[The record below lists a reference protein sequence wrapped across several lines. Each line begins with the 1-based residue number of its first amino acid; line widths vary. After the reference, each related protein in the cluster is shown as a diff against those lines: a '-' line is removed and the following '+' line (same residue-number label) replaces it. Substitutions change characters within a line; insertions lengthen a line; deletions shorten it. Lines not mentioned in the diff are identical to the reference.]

1 MKLEKIFMV
10 FVMII
15 CFLIPMLSYSR
26 VVYPADWVS
35 EEGFEK
41 LMDREY
47 QCVAQRVICEK
58 AYPYSLTKQRACYV
72 ESCLAYQYIY
82 DYMIDKNDVGYDD
95 DIDLCFMQAMN
106 KYWSEEIDT
115 TYWTV
120 VFKHIYYCLEAQ
132 E

>member
-47 QCVAQRVICEK
+47 QCAAQRAICER
-58 AYPYSLTKQRACYV
+58 AYPHSLTKQRACYA

-82 DYMIDKNDVGYDD
+82 DYMIDKNGTGYNEE
-95 DIDLCFMQAMN
+95 IDLCLMEAMRT
-106 KYWSEEIDT
+106 YWVVDIDT

-120 VFKHIYYCLEAQ
+120 VFQDIYYCVEK
-132 E
+132 